1 MERFC
6 EYFRKHAIKIV
17 KFKKKKLKLLTNKQQ
32 KSYENAKVCYICKE
46 MFEDKYAKGKK
57 YCKVR
62 VHCYYTGEYRGAA
75 HSIFILKYIIPNK
88 HFYISSQWT

>member
-1 MERFC
+1 
-6 EYFRKHAIKIV
+6 
-17 KFKKKKLKLLTNKQQ
+17 
-32 KSYENAKVCYICKE
+32 
-46 MFEDKYAKGKK
+46 MFEYKYAKGNK